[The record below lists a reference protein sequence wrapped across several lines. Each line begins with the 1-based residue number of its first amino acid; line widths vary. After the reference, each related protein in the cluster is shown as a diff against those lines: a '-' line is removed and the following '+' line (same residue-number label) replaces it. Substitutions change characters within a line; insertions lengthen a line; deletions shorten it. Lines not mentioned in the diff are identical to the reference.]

1 MYEHPTKKYTN
12 KEKRT
17 KQFFLKKRRQ
27 KHTPPATKDAKNDSS
42 LNLQSPISEEP
53 GPPS

>member
-1 MYEHPTKKYTN
+1 MYEHPTKIHKSRE
-12 KEKRT
+12 KELNI
-17 KQFFLKKRRQ
+17 FFQKKGRQ
-27 KHTPPATKDAKNDSS
+27 KHTSPATKDTKNNSS